1 MSAHTDLPRRAELIS
16 SLDEKYVSNAVT
28 FAAMHAAGTMIVDG
42 APLRGPDGALDRAA
56 IRRRVERL
64 SWFAPAM
71 RQRLVP
77 TPLRLTTPAWVPV
90 TSLDLDYHVR
100 FADRVEPDDPA
111 RVERFTGRLSP
122 TMDPTR
128 PLWDFEFVEL
138 DSGRVAIVMRY
149 HHVVG
154 DAMYGLRIGDVIAGT
169 AAMTE
174 PPEPGEQQYLELG
187 IPPRNGV
194 EVLALA
200 FAQWRSRQPGV
211 RQAWRAY
218 WRKSFRMRLRRWG
231 GRLLRPVK
239 NARIARTGL
248 LADVREGRR
257 SAYEAVDLAAAT
269 RRAYKLG
276 GTVNDLVT
284 AATLVAMA
292 RQRPDAET
300 LSILVPISR
309 RGAGDGVVRND
320 ISVVKVVV
328 AASAPLDQIV
338 PSVRA
343 QVQAAVDSGGSV
355 VEGAEDWVG
364 YATSVTWGR
373 DDRFFGT
380 APVETVTGWPA
391 GDPRD
396 EVACLA
402 CSYRREL
409 VVSVTARS
417 SVDLPALM
425 AVYRELLAPAP
436 VAAGVPNGAP
446 NGASAGVGPAAGMS

>member
-1 MSAHTDLPRRAELIS
+1 MSAHPELARRAKLIS

-42 APLRGPDGALDRAA
+42 ASLRGPDGALDRAA
-56 IRRRVERL
+56 IRHRVERL

-100 FADRVEPDDPA
+100 FHDGVEPDDPT

-169 AAMTE
+169 TPTPE
-174 PPEPGEQQYLELG
+174 PPKPGEAEYAELG
-187 IPPRNGV
+187 IAPRNGL

-200 FAQWRSRQPGV
+200 FAQWRERNPGL
-211 RQAWRAY
+211 RQAWHAY

-257 SAYEAVDLAAAT
+257 SAYEVADLAAAT

-284 AATLVAMA
+284 AATLIAMA

-309 RGAGDGVVRND
+309 RGAGDGGVRND
-320 ISVVKVVV
+320 ISVVKVSV
-328 AASAPLDQIV
+328 AASAPLEEIV

-343 QVQAAVDSGGSV
+343 QVQAAVESGGSV

-373 DDRFFGT
+373 DERFFGT

-402 CSYRREL
+402 CSYRRDL
-409 VVSVTARS
+409 VISVTVRE

-436 VAAGVPNGAP
+436 APVAAATEGA
-446 NGASAGVGPAAGMS
+446 AR

>member
-1 MSAHTDLPRRAELIS
+1 MNVQHGAESAPARRAQLIS
-16 SLDEKYVSNAVT
+16 SLDEKYVADAVT

-42 APLRGPDGALDRAA
+42 RSLRGPDGELDREA

-71 RQRLVP
+71 RQRLVS
-77 TPLRLTTPAWVPV
+77 TPLRITTPAWVPV
-90 TSLDLDYHVR
+90 DTLDLEHHVR
-100 FADRVEPDDPA
+100 FHEGIEPDDPSLA
-111 RVERFTGRLSP
+111 ERFTGRLSP
-122 TMDPTR
+122 TMDPRR

-169 AAMTE
+169 SPSPE
-174 PPEPGEQQYLELG
+174 PPDPGEVERAELG
-187 IPPRNGV
+187 IPPRNGL

-200 FAQWRSRQPGV
+200 FAQWRARHASV
-211 RQAWRAY
+211 RDAWQAY
-218 WRKSFRMRLRRWG
+218 WRKPFRMRLRRWG
-231 GRLLRPVK
+231 GRMLRPVK
-239 NARIARTGL
+239 NRHIARSGL
-248 LADVREGRR
+248 LEQTRHSRA
-257 SAYEAVDLAAAT
+257 SAYEVVDLAGAT

-284 AATLVAMA
+284 AATLVALA
-292 RQRPDAET
+292 RQRPDATT

-309 RGAGDGVVRND
+309 RGRADGAVRNH
-320 ISVVKVVV
+320 ISVVKVSVQ
-328 AASAPLDQIV
+328 ASASLEVIV

-355 VEGAEDWVG
+355 VEGAEDWIG

-373 DDRFFGT
+373 DERFFGA

-402 CSYRREL
+402 CSYRRDL
-409 VVSVTARS
+409 VISVTARA

-425 AVYRELLAPAP
+425 ATYRDMLAPASA
-436 VAAGVPNGAP
+436 VATADAAKV
-446 NGASAGVGPAAGMS
+446 VG